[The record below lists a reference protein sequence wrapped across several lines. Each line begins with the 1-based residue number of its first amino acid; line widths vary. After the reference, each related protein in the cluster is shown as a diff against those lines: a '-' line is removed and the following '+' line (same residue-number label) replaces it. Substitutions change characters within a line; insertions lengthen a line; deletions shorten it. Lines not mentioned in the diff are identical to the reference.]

1 MIKFGGLRRDR
12 SAMRRVGLRSLVAA
26 AAVLSVGAALLSPVP
41 AVVEA
46 AAAVEA
52 WPAPATASVSR
63 AQASWVGFDSVA
75 APASQAVAVSLGA
88 NSVATAQ
95 SLVGA
100 GAGYGPVLA
109 QPGGFGDVIEG
120 AYFSDSVAEL
130 AAMGVF
136 DGTECDAGF
145 CPHDPI
151 DRKTMAVW
159 TVRVVTGQDPP
170 AVSESRFDDVDA
182 GGFHA
187 PFIERLAQLRI
198 TRGCGESTRFCPD
211 DTVIRAQ
218 TAAFLSRA
226 FSLPDGPDPGFGDV
240 ASDAWYAADVAAL
253 AASGIT
259 TGCGDTVFCP
269 DDDTTRAQMAT
280 FLHRSLRWAA
290 DREAAAVAASSAELS
305 AVPGEATV
313 TPHLGR
319 VFVSWP
325 ATEALAGSPVAGY
338 EVQWRVPGEVW
349 DLERRA
355 VVIGLSYEVRGLS
368 GGVREVRVRPAMME
382 RAQVAGASIVS
393 AQGSAPTA
401 ALGRACCSD

>member
-1 MIKFGGLRRDR
+1 MIRFGGLGRDR

-26 AAVLSVGAALLSPVP
+26 AVLSVGAALLGPVP
-41 AVVEA
+41 AAVET

-52 WPAPATASVSR
+52 RPAPATASVSR
-63 AQASWVGFDSVA
+63 AQAPWVGFDSV
-75 APASQAVAVSLGA
+75 
-88 NSVATAQ
+88 
-95 SLVGA
+95 GA
-100 GAGYGPVLA
+100 GTGYGPVLA

-120 AYFSDSVAEL
+120 AYFSDPVAEL

-136 DGTECDAGF
+136 DGTECAAGF

-170 AVSESRFDDVDA
+170 AVSESRFNDVDT

-240 ASDAWYAADVAAL
+240 PADAWYAADVAAL
-253 AASGIT
+253 AASSIT

-280 FLHRSLRWAA
+280 FLHRSLQWAA
-290 DREAAAVAASSAELS
+290 DREAAAL
-305 AVPGEATV
+305 
-313 TPHLGR
+313 
-319 VFVSWP
+319 
-325 ATEALAGSPVAGY
+325 
-338 EVQWRVPGEVW
+338 
-349 DLERRA
+349 A
-355 VVIGLSYEVRGLS
+355 VVE
-368 GGVREVRVRPAMME
+368 
-382 RAQVAGASIVS
+382 
-393 AQGSAPTA
+393 
-401 ALGRACCSD
+401 C

>member
-52 WPAPATASVSR
+52 WPAPATAPVSL

-75 APASQAVAVSLGA
+75 APASQAVAVSLDA
-88 NSVATAQ
+88 NSLAAAKST
-95 SLVGA
+95 VGA
-100 GAGYGPVLA
+100 GAGHGPVLA
-109 QPGGFGDVIEG
+109 QPGGFGDVTEG
-120 AYFSDSVAEL
+120 AYFSDPVAEL
-130 AAMGVF
+130 AALGVF

-170 AVSESRFDDVDA
+170 AVSESRFNDVDV

-187 PFIERLAQLRI
+187 PFVERLAQLRI

-226 FSLPDGPDPGFGDV
+226 FSLPDGPDPGFGG
-240 ASDAWYAADVAAL
+240 S
-253 AASGIT
+253 SRI
-259 TGCGDTVFCP
+259 
-269 DDDTTRAQMAT
+269 
-280 FLHRSLRWAA
+280 RS
-290 DREAAAVAASSAELS
+290 E
-305 AVPGEATV
+305 
-313 TPHLGR
+313 
-319 VFVSWP
+319 
-325 ATEALAGSPVAGY
+325 
-338 EVQWRVPGEVW
+338 
-349 DLERRA
+349 
-355 VVIGLSYEVRGLS
+355 
-368 GGVREVRVRPAMME
+368 
-382 RAQVAGASIVS
+382 
-393 AQGSAPTA
+393 
-401 ALGRACCSD
+401 

>member
-1 MIKFGGLRRDR
+1 MIRFGGLGRDR

-26 AAVLSVGAALLSPVP
+26 AAVLSLGAALLGPVP
-41 AVVEA
+41 AAVET

-52 WPAPATASVSR
+52 RPAPATASVSR

-75 APASQAVAVSLGA
+75 APASQAVAVSLDA
-88 NSVATAQ
+88 TSVATAQ
-95 SLVGA
+95 SLVGV

-109 QPGGFGDVIEG
+109 QPGGFGDVTEG
-120 AYFSDSVAEL
+120 AYFSDPVAEL

-170 AVSESRFDDVDA
+170 EVSETRFDDVDA

-187 PFIERLAQLRI
+187 PYIERLAQLRI

-226 FSLPDGPDPGFGDV
+226 FSLPDGPDPGFSDV
-240 ASDAWYAADVAAL
+240 AADAWYAADVAAL
-253 AASGIT
+253 AASSIT
-259 TGCGDTVFCP
+259 TGCGDAVFCP

-290 DREAAAVAASSAELS
+290 DREAAAVAASSVELS

-368 GGVREVRVRPAMME
+368 GGVREVRFVPR
-382 RAQVAGASIVS
+382 
-393 AQGSAPTA
+393 
-401 ALGRACCSD
+401 